1 MKEHQDRTDQR
12 HDQRE
17 TLNKKKKKL
26 HGLLVKTKILSKNLK
41 NVRKVNS

>member
-17 TLNKKKKKL
+17 TLNKKKKII
-26 HGLLVKTKILSKNLK
+26 TWSSRKNK
-41 NVRKVNS
+41 NTFQKSEKCS